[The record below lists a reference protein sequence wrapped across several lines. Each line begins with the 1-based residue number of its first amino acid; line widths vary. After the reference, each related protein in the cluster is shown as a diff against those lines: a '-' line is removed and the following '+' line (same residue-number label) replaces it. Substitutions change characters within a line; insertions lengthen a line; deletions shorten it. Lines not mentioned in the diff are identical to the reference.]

1 MNAIVLSR
9 RDFREFDQIISL
21 YTEEK
26 GKVELL
32 ARGIKKITSKQ
43 SAHAE
48 PFSLVDLEIIKGKE
62 IDHLTKIQAV
72 DIFSFIRG
80 DMKKSLAAGFAAS
93 LADKLIEAGLK
104 DEKIFSLFVDWLKY
118 VNKTSDYNNT
128 LLDSYFVKLLHCL
141 GFDITCAEK
150 IPGEIMENLSI
161 LARENW
167 QVIGDLKISPEDY
180 KKLHSFIYQFVLYHC
195 DKKVADWRNILAI
208 NC

>member
-1 MNAIVLSR
+1 MHAIVLSR
-9 RDFREFDQIISL
+9 RDFREFDQIISF

-72 DIFSFIRG
+72 DIFPFIRENLT
-80 DMKKSLAAGFAAS
+80 KSLAAGFAAS
-93 LADKLIEAGLK
+93 LVDKITETNLK

-118 VNKTSDYNNT
+118 VNKASDCNNT
-128 LLDSYFVKLLHCL
+128 LLDSYVVKLLHCL
-141 GFDITCAEK
+141 GFDITCVEK
-150 IPGEIMENLSI
+150 IQDELIEHLNI
-161 LARENW
+161 LMHGKW
-167 QVIGDLKISPEDY
+167 QFINNFKMGNS
-180 KKLHSFIYQFVLYHC
+180 KLHDFIYQFLLYHC
-195 DKKVADWRNILAI
+195 GKKVADWKRLEEITK
-208 NC
+208 